1 MGKGAVYVVLFLLA
15 CAVVATLGW
24 GATKIG
30 RRWLAS
36 HREHRIETLTAT
48 TPWSHYVRINKAGEY
63 GIGVHRAT
71 IYRGQLMLFDGPI
84 EMFRLAADE
93 SALDIED
100 KTNLARDKAAFN
112 NNLKANSTDV

>member
-1 MGKGAVYVVLFLLA
+1 V
-15 CAVVATLGW
+15 VVAAAGRGVYLL
-24 GATKIG
+24 G

-36 HREHRIETLTAT
+36 HREHRIEVLTAT

-71 IYRGQLMLFDGPI
+71 VYRGQLMLFDGPI

-112 NNLKANSTDV
+112 NNLKANSNDV

>member
-1 MGKGAVYVVLFLLA
+1 VGKGAVYVVLFILA
-15 CAVVATLGW
+15 CAVVAALGR
-24 GATKIG
+24 GAQVLA
-30 RRWLAS
+30 RRWLAR

-71 IYRGQLMLFDGPI
+71 VYRGQLMLFDGPI
-84 EMFRLAADE
+84 EMFKLDADE
-93 SALDIED
+93 SALNIED